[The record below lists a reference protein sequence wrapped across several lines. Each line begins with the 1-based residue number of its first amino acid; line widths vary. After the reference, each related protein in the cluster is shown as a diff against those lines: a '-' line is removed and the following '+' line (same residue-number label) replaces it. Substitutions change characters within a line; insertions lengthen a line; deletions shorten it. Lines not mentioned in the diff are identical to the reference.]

1 MNDALTSM
9 NKKYIPVYS
18 IEYTRIELLAGKLCL
33 KEDYSSG
40 SILIRFKH
48 YLSDNIKLLYC
59 YIDISLLK
67 NCSFFGFL

>member
-1 MNDALTSM
+1 MNDALTSV
-9 NKKYIPVYS
+9 NKKYIPVYG

-40 SILIRFKH
+40 SIFIRFKH
-48 YLSDNIKLLYC
+48 YLSNIKLLYC

-67 NCSFFGFL
+67 NCSL